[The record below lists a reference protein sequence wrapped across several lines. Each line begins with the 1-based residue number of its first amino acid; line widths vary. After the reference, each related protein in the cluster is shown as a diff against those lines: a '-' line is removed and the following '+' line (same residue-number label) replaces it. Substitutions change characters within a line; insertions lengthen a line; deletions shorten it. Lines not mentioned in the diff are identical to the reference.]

1 MQPVD
6 KKHKSDYCPGFC
18 TRRVAM
24 VGVAN
29 DPTRCRPSIRVL
41 YFVLLYFCIS
51 AFYKCEYLFNGI
63 FFMAVGP
70 RGGN

>member
-6 KKHKSDYCPGFC
+6 KKHKPDYCPGFC
-18 TRRVAM
+18 TRKVAM

-41 YFVLLYFCIS
+41 YFVL
-51 AFYKCEYLFNGI
+51 
-63 FFMAVGP
+63 
-70 RGGN
+70 

>member
-41 YFVLLYFCIS
+41 YFYYNIFVFLHFTIVYFCLL
-51 AFYKCEYLFNGI
+51 AFF
-63 FFMAVGP
+63 
-70 RGGN
+70 